1 MLPTLKKKKVKSGFQ
16 SITIQFQTA
25 EILLFNT
32 VNVIKEEKQHYIF
45 RKYGKSA
52 NVIAEQT
59 FTFDYQCLLTTK
71 SIEKAPGVFDYVLE
85 ATPINYK
92 KSTMKTTA
100 PNNFEFFYVDGETF
114 DIKEHV
120 AFTAPNSKWIID
132 KVLHV
137 DGATYLIG
145 GSSAS
150 NTEYNDIYP
159 PPKKADFMNLQL
171 AKIQDGKVV
180 YAKSFLNSDL
190 NAALKTVDGLKS
202 NKTVNGNVMLY
213 STLNVVNGKVVYQGQ
228 QHNIG
233 NGTIIVLDRF
243 SLNGSMYGDLQA
255 FIFDENGNLD
265 AVLSKQ
271 EKKTARS
278 SVAFTKD
285 GSKLLW
291 LLEDIGKY
299 NEIKKG
305 TISSKKASEIVNAL
319 SIVSYDF
326 NAKNISSF
334 QNLENNDWAI
344 NHNNPVLM
352 KDDSKIMLLGNK
364 ITKKTKEK
372 ELVLVTITK

>member
-1 MLPTLKKKKVKSGFQ
+1 
-16 SITIQFQTA
+16 
-25 EILLFNT
+25 
-32 VNVIKEEKQHYIF
+32 
-45 RKYGKSA
+45 
-52 NVIAEQT
+52 
-59 FTFDYQCLLTTK
+59 
-71 SIEKAPGVFDYVLE
+71 
-85 ATPINYK
+85 
-92 KSTMKTTA
+92 
-100 PNNFEFFYVDGETF
+100 
-114 DIKEHV
+114 
-120 AFTAPNSKWIID
+120 
-132 KVLHV
+132 
-137 DGATYLIG
+137 
-145 GSSAS
+145 
-150 NTEYNDIYP
+150 
-159 PPKKADFMNLQL
+159 MNLQL